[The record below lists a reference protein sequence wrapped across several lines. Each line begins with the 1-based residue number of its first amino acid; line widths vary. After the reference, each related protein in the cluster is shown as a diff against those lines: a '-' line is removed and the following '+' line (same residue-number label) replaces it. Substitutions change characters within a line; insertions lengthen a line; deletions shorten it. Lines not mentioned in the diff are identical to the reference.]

1 MKEIAKCDPSDDEN
15 NDNSLTSEEDVVVGD
30 SEDEWEPEN
39 ESARIAA
46 KPKRRASKRSK
57 ACSEK
62 AMRKS
67 KRAQRAMK
75 QESIDEANDAS
86 AVSEEVVVVDSEE
99 EDWATEGKDASK
111 SAGPKDALELFMAE
125 MIQTMKNEKCL
136 VLFRADNA
144 ENFAQ
149 LEQKKTL
156 DCVQHLRMMVECDC
170 D

>member
-1 MKEIAKCDPSDDEN
+1 
-15 NDNSLTSEEDVVVGD
+15 
-30 SEDEWEPEN
+30 
-39 ESARIAA
+39 
-46 KPKRRASKRSK
+46 
-57 ACSEK
+57 
-62 AMRKS
+62 MRKS

-75 QESIDEANDAS
+75 QESIDESNDAS

-111 SAGPKDALELFMAE
+111 STGPKDALELFMAE

-149 LEQKKTL
+149 LEQTTL
-156 DCVQHLRMMVECDC
+156 DCVQHLRMMVECD
-170 D
+170 